1 MMSIEDLVTSVS
13 RTMEDLRA
21 VLDEETDALRAMR
34 IAGVEGFSV
43 RKTGLEQVFQR
54 KLKSLGARKGELADL
69 DEESMQALRDGE
81 SALKRSAL
89 ANQKAIE
96 SAQSVSQRIIDTV
109 VDCARDASVKPAAYG
124 HGAKP
129 TERDQAYVPVAINQT
144 F

>member
-13 RTMEDLRA
+13 RTMDDLRA

-54 KLKSLGARKGELADL
+54 KLKTLGTRKAELDEL
-69 DEESMQALRDGE
+69 DEESVQALRDGE

-109 VDCARDASVKPAAYG
+109 VDCARDASVKPAGYG
-124 HGAKP
+124 QAAKP